1 MLNNKIKLVNNAETI
16 LIETNAPVQL
26 VKDIVEGV
34 KWSIENDSEYIL
46 ADDENHSVLINAIGS
61 LGYDIDVVTNTSNV
75 INF

>member
-34 KWSIENDSEYIL
+34 KWSIANDAEYIL
-46 ADDENHSVLINAIGS
+46 DDGQNHSVLINALGS
-61 LGYDIDVVTNTSNV
+61 LGYDIDVVTDTNNV
-75 INF
+75 IEF